1 MDRHEDTE
9 HQVHGHS
16 RLGAGDDEPLDTTAS
31 LHMPDQP
38 LHQPGD
44 PVVMARR
51 LSRVGIAAFLASTR
65 AARESLG
72 ADPTPSRSE
81 DVGIGAMALL
91 RETSLQAGRLAGKA
105 VNDVAVRVNPLVK
118 RAEGLPGVGP
128 MVAAGRVGV
137 GSTLSTL
144 ADTGRAERRLA
155 DAEGTMV
162 VERTVAAVAGSDL
175 LPDAAA
181 ATVATLPKA
190 LDTVLPVVI
199 ERIAA
204 EPDLLVPL
212 VTGVLNQLAT
222 DPKVV
227 APLVDSV
234 MGELA
239 SDPDQLLTLVERVLD
254 PVVAAAIPVALQQLT
269 DNPEAIRALIWDQSG
284 GLADELANSF
294 RARLVSADDAI
305 NRITDRLFGRTRR
318 ARKAAAAGGATA

>member
-1 MDRHEDTE
+1 MDRNEDDE
-9 HQVHGHS
+9 ERGGGRS
-16 RLGAGDDEPLDTTAS
+16 RSGAGDDQPMNTTAS
-31 LHMPDQP
+31 LRTPDQP
-38 LHQPGD
+38 LQQPGD

-72 ADPTPSRSE
+72 ADPSPSRGE

-91 RETSLQAGRLAGKA
+91 RETSLSAGRFAGKA
-105 VNDVAVRVNPLVK
+105 VNDVAARMNPLVK

-128 MVAAGRVGV
+128 VVAAGRIGV

-155 DAEGTMV
+155 DAEGNMV

-190 LDTVLPVVI
+190 LDSVLPVVV

-212 VTGVLNQLAT
+212 VTGVLTQLSN
-222 DPKVV
+222 DPKIV

-234 MGELA
+234 IGELTE
-239 SDPDQLLTLVERVLD
+239 DPDQLLTLVTRILD

-269 DNPEAIRALIWDQSG
+269 ANPDAIRTLIWDQSG

-294 RARLVSADDAI
+294 RARMVSADDGI

-318 ARKAAAAGGATA
+318 ARKAAAAAGAAS